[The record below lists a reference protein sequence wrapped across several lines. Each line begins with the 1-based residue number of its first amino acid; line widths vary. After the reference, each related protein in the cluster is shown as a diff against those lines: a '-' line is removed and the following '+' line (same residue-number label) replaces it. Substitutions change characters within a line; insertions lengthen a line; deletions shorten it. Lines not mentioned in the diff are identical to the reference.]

1 MAASH
6 GNEPSGCDGSRWN
19 STFDNAPDWPA
30 HCRKYLRIGEF
41 TMSKANKVSITVRG
55 KVITAQQVAA
65 FGKGLAAQSDAIT
78 VWANY
83 CAIHAVTHHNVEPL
97 NAMLQNGAFRLT
109 TGKLSKLGGEVAAY
123 VKAHAPQ
130 IQLDTKTGRYIV
142 ARMKADNPRFQKFAN
157 PANLDGDGKP
167 AIVEAGDFALTFDE
181 WRTLEKPEKEPKPV
195 TLKAS
200 TVANQLAKA
209 LDAINKKAFSATA
222 DEARELAK
230 QLSDLF
236 VTVDFVASQLASK
249 VEPIDAD
256 KAAELLKSGQ
266 SGKSKRAGGKV
277 AGA

>member
-1 MAASH
+1 M
-6 GNEPSGCDGSRWN
+6 
-19 STFDNAPDWPA
+19 T
-30 HCRKYLRIGEF
+30 
-41 TMSKANKVSITVRG
+41 KANKVTITIRG
-55 KVITAQQVAA
+55 KVITSQQVAA
-65 FGKGLAAQSDAIT
+65 FGKGLAAQSEAIT

-83 CAIHAVTHHNVEPL
+83 CAIHAVVHHNIEPL

-123 VKAHAPQ
+123 IKAHAPQ

-181 WRTLEKPEKEPKPV
+181 WRTLEKAAKEPKPA
-195 TLKAS
+195 TLKAA

-209 LDAINKKAFSATA
+209 MEAINSKAFSATA

-266 SGKSKRAGGKV
+266 AGKSKRAGGKV
-277 AGA
+277 AAA

>member
-1 MAASH
+1 MA
-6 GNEPSGCDGSRWN
+6 
-19 STFDNAPDWPA
+19 
-30 HCRKYLRIGEF
+30 
-41 TMSKANKVSITVRG
+41 KANKATITVRG
-55 KVITAQQVAA
+55 KIITAQQVAA
-65 FGKGLAAQSDAIT
+65 FGKSLANQSEAIT

-83 CAIHAVTHHNVEPL
+83 CAIHAVTHHNIEPL
-97 NAMLQNGAFRLT
+97 NAMLQNAAFRLS

-130 IQLDTKTGRYIV
+130 IQLDSKTGRYIV

-157 PANLDGDGKP
+157 PAQLVDDKP
-167 AIVEAGDFALTFDE
+167 AIVEAADFALTFDE
-181 WRTLEKPEKEPKPV
+181 WRTLEKAEKEQKPV
-195 TLKAS
+195 VLKAA

-209 LDAINKKAFSATA
+209 LDAINSKAFSATA
-222 DEARELAK
+222 EEARELAK

-277 AGA
+277 AAV